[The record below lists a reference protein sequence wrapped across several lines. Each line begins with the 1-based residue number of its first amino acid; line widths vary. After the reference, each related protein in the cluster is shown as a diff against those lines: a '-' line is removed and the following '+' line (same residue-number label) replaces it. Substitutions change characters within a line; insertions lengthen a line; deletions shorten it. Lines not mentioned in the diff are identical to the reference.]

1 MLVANDWAA
10 EVATTTGVSRVIP
23 SMTPTCSS
31 ALRPNIAQITRPI
44 RREMEKRGEV
54 KRGEESG
61 WIGSYECQDVAA

>member
-44 RREMEKRGEV
+44 RREMEKRE
-54 KRGEESG
+54 KK
-61 WIGSYECQDVAA
+61 